1 MSQESLFEEVVVF
14 ILGALFG
21 SFANVCIYR
30 LPQRL
35 SIVFPGSHCPCCQ
48 EALRPWHN
56 IPVLSYVLLGGQC
69 ATCKTAI
76 ALRYPLVELGNGL
89 LYVLLYHH
97 YHFSVPGLVFALFTT
112 ALLIVSCIDMAHT
125 IIPDA
130 ITLPGI
136 VLGLCTSL
144 WLTPVGIGN
153 AVLGAVVGG
162 GLFLLMAVLSVVILQ
177 RQGMGGGDIKLI
189 AMIGAFLGWHAVL
202 VTIFLGAV
210 LGALVGTVLMLL
222 RRQGR
227 KEPMPFGPF
236 LALGALL
243 AMIWGETILTWYFP
257 RVHG

>member
-1 MSQESLFEEVVVF
+1 MSQECCFDYVVVF
-14 ILGALFG
+14 VLGTLFG

-30 LPQRL
+30 LPQHL
-35 SIVFPGSHCPCCQ
+35 SLVFPGSQCPCCQ
-48 EALRPWHN
+48 EALRPWQN
-56 IPVLSYVLLGGQC
+56 IPLLSYVLLGGRC

-76 ALRYPLVELGNGL
+76 SPRYPLVELGNGL
-89 LYVLLYHH
+89 LYVWLYYH
-97 YHFSVPGLVFALFTT
+97 YHFSVQAMVFALLAT
-112 ALLIVSCIDMAHT
+112 ALLIVSCIDLAHT

-136 VLGLCTSL
+136 VVGLSTSL

-153 AVLGAVVGG
+153 AVLGAFMGG
-162 GLFLLMAVLSVVILQ
+162 GLFLLIAVLSVVILQ
-177 RQGMGGGDIKLI
+177 REGMGGGDIKLI

-227 KEPMPFGPF
+227 KEPVPFGPF
-236 LALGALL
+236 LAIGALL
-243 AMIWGETILTWYFP
+243 TMVWGGTLLTWYAS
-257 RVHG
+257 R